1 MLSMFEKIAN
11 AICWVVAGIIIAF
24 MIVGVLIRGVLHVGI
39 GLAWLFAYS
48 DLPSWVLL
56 PAAIALLAGFAYL
69 FLKSMGRR
77 VPPNRKFL

>member
-11 AICWVVAGIIIAF
+11 AICWVAAGIIIAF
-24 MIVGVLIRGVLHVGI
+24 LIVVVLIRGGLHVGI

-48 DLPSWVLL
+48 DLPWWVLL